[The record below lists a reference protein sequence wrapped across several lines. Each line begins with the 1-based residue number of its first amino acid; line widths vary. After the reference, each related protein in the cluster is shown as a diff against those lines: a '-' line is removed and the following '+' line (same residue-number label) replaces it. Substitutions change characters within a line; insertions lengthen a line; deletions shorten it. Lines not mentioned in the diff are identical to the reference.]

1 MPPILSWPGP
11 PLLLYA
17 SALTAL
23 HSSLRHRRVYAR
35 HAKQSRARPHKTRR
49 KGSSIS
55 LRGSTR
61 APAHG
66 ARSSHAHVCH
76 DGDAPGRGYVS
87 LRQTVPEH
95 LLINSPN
102 PHGFTKQRRKLNSI
116 SNPHQDQGPGPRAV
130 QDRPPPM
137 ASPTQNAP
145 HWRTAGRAG
154 PSGSP
159 RRTPKRREPPPTR
172 LGPNRD
178 SPLAPRCGVS
188 VRNTLRGGRGALDGG

>member
-102 PHGFTKQRRKLNSI
+102 PHGFTKQRRKLNSV
-116 SNPHQDQGPGPRAV
+116 SNPHQDPGLGPRPGRDNPIPWSRLHGTPACG
-130 QDRPPPM
+130 
-137 ASPTQNAP
+137 AP
-145 HWRTAGRAG
+145 LE
-154 PSGSP
+154 
-159 RRTPKRREPPPTR
+159 EPGHP
-172 LGPNRD
+172 
-178 SPLAPRCGVS
+178 AHHVK
-188 VRNTLRGGRGALDGG
+188 LRGEGGCHPLCRAQTEVAPWRHAAADQILYSLA